1 MIRVHFLENG
11 TLRTVEGADAVP
23 DPPDPEKRF
32 WVEAVAPDPE
42 ESIALVLGLGLHEL
56 SVEDALS
63 EGHPP
68 KVEDFGSHLFLI
80 FHTPVSE
87 TERQTRKVAV
97 FLSPT
102 WIVTIERFDLNTL
115 QAVADRVR
123 RDPRRYLGAPEH
135 LAHAVLDQMTE
146 GFETLADVLM
156 DQAEDL
162 EDAVC
167 AEPRRE
173 MLTQILDMRREVT
186 LLIRVV
192 RDQRDVASALL
203 RTADERLSKEYQP
216 YFRDVYEHLVRVH
229 AQLEAV
235 LHGLTATREAYLS
248 SVNNRLGDT
257 MRLLTVLTTIVMPLN
272 LITGVFGM
280 NFVHIPGLREP
291 AAFWGTLVAM
301 TVLGVGMV
309 WFFRKKGWL

>member
-11 TLRTVEGADAVP
+11 TLRTVEGADAIP
-23 DPPDPEKRF
+23 DAPDAAMRF
-32 WVEAVAPDPE
+32 WVEAVSPDAE

-68 KVEDFGSHLFLI
+68 KIEDFGNHLFLI
-80 FHTPVSE
+80 VHTPVSE
-87 TERQTRKVAV
+87 KERQTRKVAV

-102 WIVTIERFDLNTL
+102 WIVTIERHDLSTL
-115 QAVADRVR
+115 QLVADRVR

-146 GFETLADVLM
+146 GFETLSDVLM

-162 EDAVC
+162 EDVVC

-186 LLIRVV
+186 HLIRTV
-192 RDQRDVASALL
+192 RDQRDVASSLL

-229 AQLEAV
+229 SQLENV
-235 LHGLTATREAYLS
+235 LHGLVATREAYLS

-280 NFVHIPGLREP
+280 NFVHIPGLSNP
-291 AAFWGTLVAM
+291 TAFWATLVAM
-301 TVLGVGMV
+301 TILAVGMV
-309 WFFRKKGWL
+309 WVFRRKGWL

>member
-23 DPPDPEKRF
+23 DAPDREMRF
-32 WVEAVAPDPE
+32 WVEAVAPDAE

-68 KVEDFGSHLFLI
+68 KIEDFGNHLFLI
-80 FHTPVSE
+80 AHTPVSE
-87 TERQTRKVAV
+87 KERQTRKVAV

-102 WIVTIERFDLNTL
+102 WIVTIERYDLKTL
-115 QAVADRVR
+115 EVVADRVR
-123 RDPRRYLGAPEH
+123 RDPRRFLGAPEH

-146 GFETLADVLM
+146 GFEHLADSLM

-162 EDAVC
+162 EDVVC

-173 MLTQILDMRREVT
+173 QLTQILDMRREVT
-186 LLIRVV
+186 QLVRVV
-192 RDQRDVASALL
+192 RDQRDVSSALL

-229 AQLEAV
+229 SQLEAV
-235 LHGLTATREAYLS
+235 LHGLVATREAYHS

-280 NFVHIPGLREP
+280 NFAHIPGLTSP
-291 AAFWGTLVAM
+291 TAFWLTLVLMSGLA
-301 TVLGVGMV
+301 VGMV
-309 WFFRKKGWL
+309 WFFRRKGWL